1 MVPQTRTA
9 AMSCRSVFCV
19 IGIDQCDRDILNAI
33 HLCKELDAHLSVL
46 IVSLAPTPMGGYGVV
61 VSTAWLLEREADIAA
76 MKKREK
82 QVISLVQAADLTAD
96 VDSYYC
102 EKDWADEIIGQRARF
117 SDLTIIGPDLLHQP
131 ALKTPAL
138 SGALFH
144 SGRPTLVVP
153 KGTHATLHPHKVLL
167 AWDGRMEAV
176 RAAREAINVLA
187 AAVDVHVTIVND
199 DAADGSD
206 SHPHAN
212 IAAYLARHGIK
223 VKIDRLR
230 TCGAAVADLL
240 KQHASEIS
248 ADMIVMGAYGHSRL
262 RERLFGGV
270 TRTMIETSPIPIF
283 MMR

>member
-1 MVPQTRTA
+1 MA
-9 AMSCRSVFCV
+9 CKSVFCI

-33 HLCKELDAHLSVL
+33 HLCRELDAHLSVQ
-46 IVSLAPTPMGGYGVV
+46 IVSLVPTPMGGYGVV
-61 VSTAWLLEREADIAA
+61 VSAAWLLEREADIAA

-82 QVISLVQAADLTAD
+82 QIISLVQTAGLKAD

-153 KGTHATLHPHKVLL
+153 TGARATLHPHKVML
-167 AWDGRMEAV
+167 AWDGRIEAV
-176 RAAREAINVLA
+176 RAAREAINVMS
-187 AAVDVHVTIVND
+187 AAVDVHVTIVD
-199 DAADGSD
+199 DESEEVSD
-206 SHPHAN
+206 SRPWGN

-223 VKIDRLR
+223 VRIDRLHTR
-230 TCGAAVADLL
+230 GTAVADLL
-240 KQHASEIS
+240 KHHAAEIA

-270 TRTMIETSPIPIF
+270 TRSMIDTSPIPIF

>member
-1 MVPQTRTA
+1 
-9 AMSCRSVFCV
+9 MSCRSVFSV

-33 HLCKELDAHLSVL
+33 HLCKEQDAHLSVL
-46 IVSLAPTPMGGYGVV
+46 IVSLTPTPMGGYGVV
-61 VSTAWLLEREADIAA
+61 VSSAWLLEREADIAA

-82 QVISLVQAADLTAD
+82 QIISLVQTAGLKAD

-102 EKDWADEIIGQRARF
+102 EKDWAEEIIGQRARF
-117 SDLTIIGPDLLHQP
+117 SDVTIIGPDLLHQP
-131 ALKTPAL
+131 ALKSPAL
-138 SGALFH
+138 SGALFY
-144 SGRPTLVVP
+144 SGRPILVVP
-153 KGTHATLHPHKVLL
+153 TGARATLRPHSVML
-167 AWDGRMEAV
+167 AWDGRIEAV
-176 RAAREAINVLA
+176 RAAREAINVMA
-187 AAVDVHVTIVND
+187 TAVDVHVAIVED
-199 DAADGSD
+199 DSAEVSD
-206 SHPHAN
+206 SYPRAN

-223 VKIDRLR
+223 AKVDRLR
-230 TCGAAVADLL
+230 TCGTSVADLL

>member
-1 MVPQTRTA
+1 
-9 AMSCRSVFCV
+9 MSCKSVFCV

-33 HLCKELDAHLSVL
+33 HLCRELDAHLSVL
-46 IVSLAPTPMGGYGVV
+46 VVSLAPTPIGGYGIV
-61 VSTAWLLEREADIAA
+61 VSAAWLLEREADIAA

-82 QVISLVQAADLTAD
+82 QIISLVQTDGLKAD

-131 ALKTPAL
+131 ALKAPAL
-138 SGALFH
+138 SGTLFH

-153 KGTHATLHPHKVLL
+153 AGARPTLHPHKVML
-167 AWDGRMEAV
+167 AWDGRIEAV
-176 RAAREAINVLA
+176 RAAREAIDVMA
-187 AAVDVHVTIVND
+187 AAVDVHVTMIND
-199 DAADGSD
+199 DSADVSD
-206 SHPHAN
+206 RRAN

-230 TCGAAVADLL
+230 TCGSAVADRL
-240 KQHASEIS
+240 KQHATEIA
-248 ADMIVMGAYGHSRL
+248 ADMIIMGAYGHSRL

-270 TRTMIETSPIPIF
+270 TRSMIDTSPIPIF

>member
-1 MVPQTRTA
+1 
-9 AMSCRSVFCV
+9 MSIKSVFCV

-61 VSTAWLLEREADIAA
+61 VSTGWLLERESDIAA

-82 QVISLVQAADLTAD
+82 QIASLVQNAGLKAD

-102 EKDWADEIIGQRARF
+102 DKDWADEIIGQRARF
-117 SDLTIIGPDLLHQP
+117 SDLTLIGPDLMQQP

-144 SGRPTLVVP
+144 AGRPTLVVP
-153 KGTHATLHPHKVLL
+153 TGARATLHPHKVML
-167 AWDGRMEAV
+167 AWDGRIEAM
-176 RAAREAINVLA
+176 RAAREAINVMA
-187 AAVDVHVTIVND
+187 AAVEVTVAMVD
-199 DAADGSD
+199 DDWAEVWNSGAR
-206 SHPHAN
+206 AN
-212 IAAYLARHGIK
+212 ISAYLARHGIH
-223 VKIDRLR
+223 VKLDRLPTCR
-230 TCGAAVADLL
+230 TAVGDTL
-240 KQHASEIS
+240 KQHAIAIA

-270 TRTMIETSPIPIF
+270 TRTMIETSTIPLF

>member
-1 MVPQTRTA
+1 
-9 AMSCRSVFCV
+9 MSCRSVFCV

-33 HLCKELDAHLSVL
+33 HLCKEQDAHLSVL

-82 QVISLVQAADLTAD
+82 QVISLVQAAGLKAD

-117 SDLTIIGPDLLHQP
+117 SDLTIVGPDLLHQP

-153 KGTHATLHPHKVLL
+153 KGTHATLRPHKVLF
-167 AWDGRMEAV
+167 AWDGRIEAV
-176 RAAREAINVLA
+176 RAAREAIDVMA
-187 AAVDVHVTIVND
+187 AAVDVHVTIVDD
-199 DAADGSD
+199 DAAEVSD
-206 SHPHAN
+206 SRPRAN

>member
-1 MVPQTRTA
+1 
-9 AMSCRSVFCV
+9 MSCKSVFCV

-33 HLCKELDAHLSVL
+33 HLCKELDAHLGVL

-61 VSTAWLLEREADIAA
+61 VSTTWLLEREADIAA

-82 QVISLVQAADLTAD
+82 QITSLVQNAGLRAD

-102 EKDWADEIIGQRARF
+102 EKDWADEIIGERARF
-117 SDLTIIGPDLLHQP
+117 SDLTLIGPDLLHQP

-153 KGTHATLHPHKVLL
+153 TGARATLHPHKVML
-167 AWDGRMEAV
+167 AWDGRIEAV
-176 RAAREAINVLA
+176 RAAREAIEVMA
-187 AAVDVHVTIVND
+187 AAVEVSVAIVD
-199 DAADGSD
+199 DDPAEAWNIGAR
-206 SHPHAN
+206 AN
-212 IAAYLARHGIK
+212 ISAYLARHGIK
-223 VKIDRLR
+223 VKVDRLR
-230 TCGAAVADLL
+230 TCRTAVADIL

-248 ADMIVMGAYGHSRL
+248 ADMIVMGAYEHSRL

>member
-1 MVPQTRTA
+1 MA
-9 AMSCRSVFCV
+9 CRSVFCI

-33 HLCKELDAHLSVL
+33 HLCRELDAHLSVQ
-46 IVSLAPTPMGGYGVV
+46 IVSLVPTPMGGYGVV
-61 VSTAWLLEREADIAA
+61 VSAAWLLEREADIAA

-82 QVISLVQAADLTAD
+82 QIISLVQTAGLKAD

-153 KGTHATLHPHKVLL
+153 TGARATLHPHKVML
-167 AWDGRMEAV
+167 AWDGRIEAV
-176 RAAREAINVLA
+176 RAAREAIDVMA
-187 AAVDVHVTIVND
+187 AAVDVHVTIVD
-199 DAADGSD
+199 DDPDAVSAR
-206 SHPHAN
+206 AN
-212 IAAYLARHGIK
+212 ISDYLARHGIK
-223 VKIDRLR
+223 VKVDRLR
-230 TCGAAVADLL
+230 TCGAAVADVL
-240 KQHASEIS
+240 KQHAGKIS

>member
-1 MVPQTRTA
+1 
-9 AMSCRSVFCV
+9 MSCRSVFSV

-33 HLCKELDAHLSVL
+33 HLCKEQDAHLSVL
-46 IVSLAPTPMGGYGVV
+46 IVSLAPTPIGGYGVV
-61 VSTAWLLEREADIAA
+61 VSGAWLLEREADIAA

-82 QVISLVQAADLTAD
+82 QIISLVQHAGLRAD

-102 EKDWADEIIGQRARF
+102 EGEWAEEIIGQRARF
-117 SDLTIIGPDLLHQP
+117 SDVTIVGPDLLHQP

-144 SGRPTLVVP
+144 SGRPILVVP
-153 KGTHATLHPHKVLL
+153 TGARATLHPHNVML
-167 AWDGRMEAV
+167 AWDGRIEAV
-176 RAAREAINVLA
+176 RAAREAVNVMA
-187 AAVDVHVTIVND
+187 ASVDVHVAIVD
-199 DAADGSD
+199 GDSDGVSDGS
-206 SHPHAN
+206 PRAN

-230 TCGAAVADLL
+230 TCGMSVADLL

-270 TRTMIETSPIPIF
+270 TRTMIETSPIPVF

>member
-1 MVPQTRTA
+1 
-9 AMSCRSVFCV
+9 MSCRSVLSV

-33 HLCKELDAHLSVL
+33 HLCKEQDTHLSVL

-61 VSTAWLLEREADIAA
+61 VSSAWLLEREADIAA

-82 QVISLVQAADLTAD
+82 QIISLVQTAGLKAD

-117 SDLTIIGPDLLHQP
+117 SDVTIIGPDLLHQP

-138 SGALFH
+138 SGALFY

-153 KGTHATLHPHKVLL
+153 TGARATLRPHNVML
-167 AWDGRMEAV
+167 AWDGRIEAV
-176 RAAREAINVLA
+176 RAAREAINVMA
-187 AAVDVHVTIVND
+187 AAVDVHVAIVD
-199 DAADGSD
+199 DDSPEVSD
-206 SHPHAN
+206 SYQRAN

-223 VKIDRLR
+223 VKVDRLR
-230 TCGAAVADLL
+230 TCGTSVADLL

-270 TRTMIETSPIPIF
+270 TRTMIETSPIPIL

>member
-1 MVPQTRTA
+1 
-9 AMSCRSVFCV
+9 MSFKSVFCV

-46 IVSLAPTPMGGYGVV
+46 IVSLAPTPMGGYGIV
-61 VSTAWLLEREADIAA
+61 VSPAWLLEREADIAA
-76 MKKREK
+76 MKKRER
-82 QVISLVQAADLTAD
+82 QIISLVQNAGLKAD

-117 SDLTIIGPDLLHQP
+117 SDLTLIGPDLLHQP

-138 SGALFH
+138 SGTLFH

-153 KGTHATLHPHKVLL
+153 TGARATLHPHKVML
-167 AWDGRMEAV
+167 AWDGRIEAV
-176 RAAREAINVLA
+176 RAAREAIDVMA
-187 AAVDVHVTIVND
+187 AAVDVTVAMVED
-199 DAADGSD
+199 DPAEVWNSRAR
-206 SHPHAN
+206 AN
-212 IAAYLARHGIK
+212 VSAYLARHGIK
-223 VKIDRLR
+223 VKIDRLS
-230 TCGAAVADLL
+230 TSGSTAADIL
-240 KQHASEIS
+240 KQHAIEIA

-270 TRTMIETSPIPIF
+270 TRTMIETSPIPLF

>member
-1 MVPQTRTA
+1 MA
-9 AMSCRSVFCV
+9 CRSVFCI

-33 HLCKELDAHLSVL
+33 HLCRELDAHLSVQ
-46 IVSLAPTPMGGYGVV
+46 IVSLVPTPMGGYGVV
-61 VSTAWLLEREADIAA
+61 VSAAWLLEREADIAA

-82 QVISLVQAADLTAD
+82 QIISLVQTAGLKAD

-153 KGTHATLHPHKVLL
+153 TGARATLHPHKVML
-167 AWDGRMEAV
+167 AWDGRIEAV
-176 RAAREAINVLA
+176 RAAREAIDVMA
-187 AAVDVHVTIVND
+187 AAVDVHVTIVD
-199 DAADGSD
+199 DDSAEASD
-206 SHPHAN
+206 SGPRAN
-212 IAAYLARHGIK
+212 ISAYLARHGIK
-223 VKIDRLR
+223 VKVDRLR
-230 TCGAAVADLL
+230 TCDTSIADLL
-240 KQHASEIS
+240 KQHASKIS

>member
-1 MVPQTRTA
+1 
-9 AMSCRSVFCV
+9 MSCKSVFSV
-19 IGIDQCDRDILNAI
+19 IGIDQCDRDISNAI
-33 HLCKELDAHLSVL
+33 QVCKELDAHLSIL
-46 IVSLAPTPMGGYGVV
+46 IVALAPTPMGGYGVV
-61 VSTAWLLEREADIAA
+61 VSAAWLLEREADIAA

-82 QVISLVQAADLTAD
+82 QVMSLVQGAGLKAD

-117 SDLTIIGPDLLHQP
+117 SDLTLIGPDLLSQP

-144 SGRPTLVVP
+144 SGRPALVVP
-153 KGTHATLHPHKVLL
+153 TGAHATLHPHNVML
-167 AWDGRMEAV
+167 AWDGRIEAV
-176 RAAREAINVLA
+176 RAAREAIDVMA
-187 AAVDVHVTIVND
+187 AAVDVHVAIVD
-199 DAADGSD
+199 DDSRNLSD
-206 SHPHAN
+206 SGPRAN

-223 VKIDRLR
+223 VTIDRLR
-230 TCGAAVADLL
+230 TRGTAVADLL
-240 KQHASEIS
+240 KQNATGMS

-270 TRTMIETSPIPIF
+270 TKSMIDTSHVPIF

>member
-1 MVPQTRTA
+1 
-9 AMSCRSVFCV
+9 MSCKSVFCV
-19 IGIDQCDRDILNAI
+19 IGIDQCDRDIVNAV

-61 VSTAWLLEREADIAA
+61 VSPAWLLEREADIAA

-82 QVISLVQAADLTAD
+82 QIISLVQTAGLRAD

-117 SDLTIIGPDLLHQP
+117 SDITIIGPDLLHQP
-131 ALKTPAL
+131 ALKSVAL
-138 SGALFH
+138 SGALFQ

-153 KGTHATLHPHKVLL
+153 SGARATLRPHKVLL
-167 AWDGRMEAV
+167 AWDGHIEAA
-176 RAAREAINVLA
+176 RAAREAINVMVS
-187 AAVDVHVTIVND
+187 AVDVHLTIVDGD
-199 DAADGSD
+199 DADLTRSL
-206 SHPHAN
+206 PQFN
-212 IAAYLARHGIK
+212 IVAYLERHGIS

-230 TCGAAVADLL
+230 SSGLTVADSL
-240 KQHASEIS
+240 KQHAHEIA

-270 TRTMIETSPIPIF
+270 TKSMIDTSPIPIF

>member
-1 MVPQTRTA
+1 MA
-9 AMSCRSVFCV
+9 CRSVFSV

-33 HLCKELDAHLSVL
+33 HLCREQDAHLSVL

-61 VSTAWLLEREADIAA
+61 VSASWLLEREADIAA

-82 QVISLVQAADLTAD
+82 QIISLVQTAGLKAD

-117 SDLTIIGPDLLHQP
+117 SDITIIGPDLLHQP
-131 ALKTPAL
+131 ALKTPAMG
-138 SGALFH
+138 GALFH

-153 KGTHATLHPHKVLL
+153 TGARATLHPHNVML
-167 AWDGRMEAV
+167 AWDGRIEAV
-176 RAAREAINVLA
+176 RAAREAIDVMA
-187 AAVDVHVTIVND
+187 TAVDVHVAIVD
-199 DAADGSD
+199 DDSADVPD
-206 SHPHAN
+206 SRPRAN
-212 IAAYLARHGIK
+212 ITAYLARHGIK

-230 TCGAAVADLL
+230 TCGTTVADLL
-240 KQHASEIS
+240 KQHASGIS

-270 TRTMIETSPIPIF
+270 TRSMIDTSSIPIF